1 MTGVTQQLA
10 RLEASGL
17 IRLAQTHP
25 ELEYLFRHALVRDAA
40 YKSLLNADRKPL
52 HRAVAEALERLY
64 PDQLDELAPLLG
76 QHYSQANETE
86 KAIRYLHKAG
96 QQAALRYANPEAISF
111 FGDALALL
119 KTLPVTPE
127 RTQQELDLQIALGN
141 LLMAAQGYG
150 APEVERTYGRAR
162 ELCGQVE
169 ATPQLMPVL
178 YGLWAY
184 YTIRAEFS
192 TARQIAEETLRLA
205 QHQQGPNV
213 FVAHRML
220 GSLSYYMGEI
230 VSARSHIEERLA
242 LYDPRQHQTL
252 VTLYGVDPKVL
263 GLAYLA
269 LILWFLGYPAQALA
283 RCREA
288 LDYARQVSHPF
299 SLGYALAYTTVLY
312 YFRREWQAVRAHA
325 EEGMALSA
333 EQGFALFSAGGTIWQ
348 GWILARQGLPEEGI
362 AQIRQG
368 LAVWQ
373 AIGTRLLQPFLLG
386 LLAEARGIAGQAGE
400 GLTALTEAL
409 AQVETTGERVWE
421 AELYRL
427 KGELLLG
434 EGKAEAESE
443 ASFYQAIEIARQ
455 QNTKSLELRATMSL
469 CRLWQSQGKKEE
481 ARRALAEI
489 YGWFTE
495 GFDTGDLQEA
505 RSLLDELS

>member
-1 MTGVTQQLA
+1 MTGVTQHLA

-76 QHYSQANETE
+76 QHYSQANEAE

-96 QQAALRYANPEAISF
+96 EQAALRYANQEAISF
-111 FGDALALL
+111 FGEALALL
-119 KTLPVTPE
+119 KTLPATPE

-192 TARQIAEETLRLA
+192 TARQLAEETVRLA
-205 QHQQGPNV
+205 QGQEGSSL
-213 FVAHRML
+213 FVAQRML
-220 GSLSYYMGEI
+220 GSLLYYQGESL
-230 VSARSHIEERLA
+230 SARPQIEQRLT
-242 LYDPRQHQTL
+242 LYDPRQHHSL
-252 VTLYGVDPKVL
+252 VALYGADPKVL
-263 GLAYLA
+263 GLSYLS
-269 LILWFLGYPAQALA
+269 LILWLLGYPAQALT

-299 SLGYALAYTTVLY
+299 SLGYALGYASLLHS
-312 YFRREWQAVRAHA
+312 FRREWQAAQA
-325 EEGMALSA
+325 YTEETITLSA
-333 EQGFALFSAGGTIWQ
+333 RHGFALFSAGATMGQ
-348 GWILARQGLPEEGI
+348 GWILVKQGRLQEGI
-362 AQIRQG
+362 SQIRQG
-368 LAVWQ
+368 LSTWQ
-373 AIGTRLLQPFLLG
+373 AIGAELLRPYWLG
-386 LLAEARGIAGQAGE
+386 VLAEAYGIAGRAGE
-400 GLTALTEAL
+400 GLMALTEAV
-409 AQVETTGERVWE
+409 AQVDKTGERMWE

-427 KGELLLG
+427 KGELLLQKG
-434 EGKAEAESE
+434 EAEAEIE
-443 ASFYQAIEIARQ
+443 ACFYRAIDGAHRQ
-455 QNTKSLELRATMSL
+455 QARSLELRATVSL
-469 CRLWQSQGKKEE
+469 SRLWQLQGKTEE
-481 ARRALAEI
+481 ARRVLAEI

-495 GFDTGDLQEA
+495 GFDTSDLQEA